1 MKIIIKF
8 FTDMI
13 IKYKLIKLQ
22 DIEYLLFTV

>member
-8 FTDMI
+8 FADMI